1 MRLLM
6 ELRQD
11 PERHDIRH
19 LCIVKGNYLP
29 SEYKH
34 DSFELR
40 FTPSLNFEA
49 TGERVPFGL
58 LRERN
63 EVKETAEAER
73 LALVQSLRDEGKSYR
88 EIAEMTDMSAATV
101 CRILQKVS

>member
-1 MRLLM
+1 MLPILLI
-6 ELRQD
+6 LLLL
-11 PERHDIRH
+11 PT
-19 LCIVKGNYLP
+19 LPYLP

-58 LRERN
+58 LREHN
-63 EVKETAEAER
+63 EERDDKAEQARALREEGMTLQQIAEA
-73 LALVQSLRDEGKSYR
+73 LGYKS
-88 EIAEMTDMSAATV
+88 ASWVHTLLKND
-101 CRILQKVS
+101 